1 MSQNA
6 PLSGP
11 ILLATDREWHNVV
24 SEFLQQEGFSV
35 LTASSREEA
44 LSIIQSQKLGGIV
57 MVSDW
62 AMADYESE
70 TAGLM
75 EAVKGKIPTVTLI
88 TESSRQQSG
97 YRWFNEVFD
106 PPLHEYCTTPF
117 GLDEL
122 LSFMQRA
129 GIVPSAE

>member
-1 MSQNA
+1 M
-6 PLSGP
+6 
-11 ILLATDREWHNVV
+11 I
-24 SEFLQQEGFSV
+24 
-35 LTASSREEA
+35 
-44 LSIIQSQKLGGIV
+44 
-57 MVSDW
+57 SDW

-88 TESSRQQSG
+88 TESSRRQSG
-97 YRWFNEVFD
+97 YRWFNEVFH

-122 LSFMQRA
+122 LSFMQQA
-129 GIVPSAE
+129 GIVPRAGQSTVGKGLANTA